1 MKCKLICLFISIYH
15 DKNAFEEV
23 FLFKKFIYQFL
34 HKHEWISS
42 LCHRNNAGCVWMA
55 YIKYFMGQ
63 NTPSTFL
70 RLNSFTSVR
79 ILTKLFEKGEIK
91 LEHGDNTDTQTGKF
105 KEARKYFFSFLLILQ
120 SVDDILGI
128 KSIWLCTVYQDY

>member
-1 MKCKLICLFISIYH
+1 MQHQNKQTKNSFRSIRFYEIHKSSNKNVRKKTGQQKLNDKKILKCKLICLFISIYH

-23 FLFKKFIYQFL
+23 FLFKKIIDQFL

-42 LCHRNNAGCVWMA
+42 LCHKNNAGCVWMA

-79 ILTKLFEKGEIK
+79 IPTKLFEKGEI
-91 LEHGDNTDTQTGKF
+91 
-105 KEARKYFFSFLLILQ
+105 
-120 SVDDILGI
+120 
-128 KSIWLCTVYQDY
+128 